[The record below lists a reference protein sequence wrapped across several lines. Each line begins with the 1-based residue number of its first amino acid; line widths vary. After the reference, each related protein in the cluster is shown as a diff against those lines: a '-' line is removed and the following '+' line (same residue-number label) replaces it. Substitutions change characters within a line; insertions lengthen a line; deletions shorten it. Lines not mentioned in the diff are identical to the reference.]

1 MSGLRAILRRLC
13 GHFGRA
19 RREREWAAEFESHLE
34 MDIADNLP
42 SGMSREEA
50 RRQALIRFGGV
61 EPVKESMRDR
71 ASLAWVD
78 EALRDIRYALRGLR
92 RSPGFAVD
100 HAFIAVAGTG
110 REPRDIHHCR

>member
-13 GHFGRA
+13 GYFGRA

-42 SGMSREEA
+42 SGMSPEEA

-71 ASLAWVD
+71 ASLGWVD
-78 EALRDIRYALRGLR
+78 EAWRDIR
-92 RSPGFAVD
+92 
-100 HAFIAVAGTG
+100 
-110 REPRDIHHCR
+110 